1 MKTIITN
8 ATETAAFFNVSR
20 QTIYD
25 WTKAGLPKIGRGK
38 YDLKAAFE
46 WYTENILLDRTPS
59 EDEDL
64 TSAKRRYWQSKAD
77 MEALKVGR
85 EQAELMPKKD
95 IRKEWAFRAAEYKNG
110 CFNLVHALP
119 PLLEGKDQT
128 EMREIID
135 DQVWKMF
142 DRVYR
147 EGFFF
152 PRAKLADAEI
162 LKLWK
167 STE

>member
-85 EQAELMPKKD
+85 EKEELIPVKEIQKK
-95 IRKEWAFRAAEYKNG
+95 WADRAAEYKNG
-110 CFNLVHALP
+110 CFNLVYSLP
-119 PLLEGKDQT
+119 PLLEGKPQS
-128 EMREIID
+128 EIREVIEK
-135 DQVWKMF
+135 QVWKMF

-147 EGFFF
+147 EGRFC